1 MATTL
6 VGATVRLDAVG
17 IVIFN
22 GSHPSHRNDSH
33 QTMSSALNTGP
44 SVHTR

>member
-1 MATTL
+1 MQSVPVHL
-6 VGATVRLDAVG
+6 FPVSIG
-17 IVIFN
+17 IVIVVELRILCPN
-22 GSHPSHRNDSH
+22 KSY